1 MTNLIK
7 SKNGSAKIDHSKKP
21 QSGLSSKAYDKVAD
35 LFFRGEFPNEPEPK
49 TKRVLTELEKEF
61 WFGATEVN
69 NEVRV
74 R

>member
-1 MTNLIK
+1 MTSLIK
-7 SKNGSAKIDHSKKP
+7 SKNGSAKIDRFTKPDSGTKKK
-21 QSGLSSKAYDKVAD
+21 LYDKTAD
-35 LFFRGEFPNEPEPK
+35 LFFRGEHPERSEPK

-69 NEVRV
+69 NEARV